1 MHLMI
6 STITS
11 SVTHFTRSATSL
23 SFAYVSNLVPN
34 SSLCRPA
41 APHCVHFSC
50 CSRLHQSA
58 STAAPRLRPLQQ
70 LLPDCIRFSCC
81 SLLASASDAA
91 PQLRPFQLLP
101 NCVCF
106 GCCSPIASAS
116 TAAPQLRPLQLQLP
130 DCVHFNCCSRI
141 ASACSPIP
149 AHAHALQSS
158 RFSKLKYEG
167 RASLVYYSPR
177 PDPRPLPLHTDV
189 DRHTHLIY
197 WCSTKVAME
206 TGATV
211 YSTQCRVRSEH
222 A

>member
-6 STITS
+6 FIITN

-41 APHCVHFSC
+41 APHCVQFSC

-81 SLLASASDAA
+81 SPLASASDAA
-91 PQLRPFQLLP
+91 PRLRPFQLLP

-130 DCVHFNCCSRI
+130 DCVHFDCCSRI
-141 ASACSPIP
+141 ASACSPSCSGRFQLMPIVLE
-149 AHAHALQSS
+149 HASRSS

-189 DRHTHLIY
+189 DRHTFNIL
-197 WCSTKVAME
+197 M
-206 TGATV
+206 
-211 YSTQCRVRSEH
+211 
-222 A
+222 